1 MTDIRCCMN
10 EQEILDYIPIGEANA
25 IHSADICRRYGLTER
40 ERRKLF
46 ERLRNA
52 GAVIC
57 SCDNGFFKP
66 ADLAELTAYIGRES
80 ARSRSIAESLR
91 SAKRLAAEWNGD
103 IR

>member
-1 MTDIRCCMN
+1 MNKIHCCMT
-10 EQEILDYIPIGEANA
+10 EQNVLDYIPVGEANA
-25 IHSADICRRYGLTER
+25 IHSAEICAAFVLTER

>member
-1 MTDIRCCMN
+1 MN
-10 EQEILDYIPIGEANA
+10 DKTILDYIPVGEANA
-25 IHSADICRRYGLTER
+25 VHSAEICARFGLTER

-66 ADLAELTAYIGRES
+66 SDLTELTAYIGRES
-80 ARSRSIAESLR
+80 ARSKSISYSLR
-91 SAKRLAAEWNGD
+91 SARELAKRWDGEQ
-103 IR
+103 